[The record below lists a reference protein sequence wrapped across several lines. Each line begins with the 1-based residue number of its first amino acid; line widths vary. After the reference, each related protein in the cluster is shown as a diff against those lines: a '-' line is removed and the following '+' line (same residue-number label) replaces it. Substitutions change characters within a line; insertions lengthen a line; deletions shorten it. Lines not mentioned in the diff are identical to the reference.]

1 MENKEPSIA
10 SVTPKER
17 FLGLDLL
24 RILSMVLVLVLHY
37 LSFGGVLDTPTFGTP
52 YYYLVWGLESLAYVA
67 VNCFVLISGYFLSTS
82 TFKAS
87 RVLKLVLHALFFSL
101 IGLGMTLILNPA
113 AIGLKQ
119 IIKSLTPVSS
129 GVWWYISCYFQLL
142 LLMPVMNTAIK
153 GMNKRQFQLCL
164 GCILLICSLIPCI
177 IFWRSGQ
184 WPTGFTTLWFVAL
197 YFIAAY
203 LRRYGTALSS
213 KKALLVYFMSSAL
226 LLASRLVIGYTTK
239 ALLGHVTREGLFYG
253 YNSVLIVISSLSLF
267 VAFWKI
273 EIKGRA
279 LSFFIRKVAPYTLGV
294 YLFHEH
300 DFFRSTLYS
309 LWRIE
314 RFAAHPL
321 FMLLYMLLFIAV
333 MFTIGYL
340 LDVLFSLLCKLL
352 RVKTAEQK
360 LDLAIEKFLTKGD

>member
-1 MENKEPSIA
+1 MENKDVSIPSP
-10 SVTPKER
+10 TPKER

-24 RILSMVLVLVLHY
+24 RILSMLLVLVLHY
-37 LSFGGVLDTPTFGTP
+37 LSYGGVLDTPAFGTP
-52 YYYLVWGLESLAYVA
+52 YYALVWGLESLAYVA

-82 TFKAS
+82 TFKPS
-87 RVLKLVLHALFFSL
+87 RVLRLVLHVLFFSL
-101 IGLGMTLILNPA
+101 LGLGLTLVLNPQ

-129 GVWWYISCYFQLL
+129 GVWWYISCYFQLS
-142 LLMPVMNTAIK
+142 LLMPLLNMAIK

-164 GCILLICSLIPCI
+164 GCILLITALIPSI
-177 IFWRSGQ
+177 IFWRSIQ

-203 LRRYGTALSS
+203 LRRYEIALSG
-213 KKALLVYFMSSAL
+213 KKALLIYFISSAL
-226 LLASRLVIGYTTK
+226 LLASRFLIGYTTR
-239 ALLGHVTREGLFYG
+239 AVLGHITREGLFYG
-253 YNSVLIVISSLSLF
+253 YNSPFVLVASVSLF
-267 VAFWKI
+267 VACWKMT
-273 EIKGRA
+273 IKSRP
-279 LSFFIRKVAPYTLGV
+279 LSFLIRKIAPYTLGV

-314 RFAAHPL
+314 RFAASPL
-321 FMLLYMLLFIAV
+321 YMLLYMLLFVAALFAV
-333 MFTIGYL
+333 GCL

-352 RVKTAEQK
+352 RVKKAEQR
-360 LDLAIEKFLTKGD
+360 LDSATEKFLTKGD